1 MDHYSWI
8 KAAHLVSVM
17 AWMAGLLYLPRL
29 FVYHSMEDVGTST
42 SNTFKIMERRL
53 LRFIMNPAML
63 ASFGFGIW
71 MLLINIELLEE
82 SWMQWK
88 ILLLV
93 GMTGFHAL
101 LSRWRRFFE
110 KDANTWSPRFF
121 KIINEVPT
129 VLMIGIIILAVVKL

>member
-1 MDHYSWI
+1 MDYYSWI
-8 KAAHLVSVM
+8 KAAHLVSVI

-42 SNTFKIMERRL
+42 SDTFKVMEKKL

-63 ASFGFGIW
+63 ASFGFGLW
-71 MLLINIELLEE
+71 MLLINTELLEE

-101 LSRWRRFFE
+101 LSRWQRFFE
-110 KDANTWSPRFF
+110 NDANTWSPRFF
-121 KIINEVPT
+121 KIINEIPT
-129 VLMIGIIILAVVKL
+129 VLMIGIIILAVVKF

>member
-1 MDHYSWI
+1 MDYYHWI
-8 KAAHLVSVM
+8 KAAHLISVI
-17 AWMAGLLYLPRL
+17 AWMLGLLYLPRL
-29 FVYHSMEDVGTST
+29 FVYHSMEDVGSDA
-42 SNTFKIMERRL
+42 SAIFKTMERRL

-71 MLLINIELLEE
+71 MLLVNPELLEE

-93 GMTGFHAL
+93 GMTGVHAL
-101 LSRWRRFFE
+101 LSRWRRFFDN
-110 KDANTWSPRFF
+110 DANTWSPRFF

>member
-8 KAAHLVSVM
+8 KAAHLISVM

-42 SNTFKIMERRL
+42 SNTFKIMEKRL

-110 KDANTWSPRFF
+110 KDVNTWSPRFF

-129 VLMIGIIILAVVKL
+129 ILMIGIIILAVVKL

>member
-8 KAAHLVSVM
+8 KAAHLISVM

-82 SWMQWK
+82 RWMQWK

>member
-8 KAAHLVSVM
+8 KAAHLISVM

-42 SNTFKIMERRL
+42 SNTFKIMEKRL

-110 KDANTWSPRFF
+110 KDVNTWSPRFF

-129 VLMIGIIILAVVKL
+129 IFMIGIIILAVVKL

>member
-1 MDHYSWI
+1 
-8 KAAHLVSVM
+8 
-17 AWMAGLLYLPRL
+17 
-29 FVYHSMEDVGTST
+29 
-42 SNTFKIMERRL
+42 
-53 LRFIMNPAML
+53 MNPAML

-110 KDANTWSPRFF
+110 KDTNTWPPRFF

>member
-8 KAAHLVSVM
+8 KAAHLISVM

-42 SNTFKIMERRL
+42 SNTFKIMEKRL

-71 MLLINIELLEE
+71 MLLINVELLEE

>member
-1 MDHYSWI
+1 MDYYHWI
-8 KAAHLVSVM
+8 KAAHLISVI

-29 FVYHSMEDVGTST
+29 FVYHSMEDVGSDA
-42 SNTFKIMERRL
+42 SAIFKTMERRL

-63 ASFGFGIW
+63 ASFAFGIW
-71 MLLINIELLEE
+71 MLLVNPELLEE

-93 GMTGFHAL
+93 GMTGVHAL
-101 LSRWRRFFE
+101 LSRWRRFFDN
-110 KDANTWSPRFF
+110 DANTWSPRFF

>member
-1 MDHYSWI
+1 MDYYHWI
-8 KAAHLVSVM
+8 KAAHLISVI
-17 AWMAGLLYLPRL
+17 AWMVGLLYLPRL
-29 FVYHSMEDVGTST
+29 FVYHSMEDVGSDA
-42 SNTFKIMERRL
+42 SAIFKTMERRL

-63 ASFGFGIW
+63 ASFAFGIW
-71 MLLINIELLEE
+71 MLLVNPELLEE

-93 GMTGFHAL
+93 GMTGVHAL
-101 LSRWRRFFE
+101 LSRWRRFFDN
-110 KDANTWSPRFF
+110 DANTWSPRFF

>member
-8 KAAHLVSVM
+8 KAAHLISVM

-29 FVYHSMEDVGTST
+29 FVYHSMEDVGTRT
-42 SNTFKIMERRL
+42 SNTFKIMEKRL

-129 VLMIGIIILAVVKL
+129 ILMIGIIILAVVKL

>member
-1 MDHYSWI
+1 MDYYHWI
-8 KAAHLVSVM
+8 KAAHLISVI
-17 AWMAGLLYLPRL
+17 AWMVGLLYLPRL
-29 FVYHSMEDVGTST
+29 FVYHSMEDVGSDA
-42 SNTFKIMERRL
+42 SVIFKTMERRL

-71 MLLINIELLEE
+71 MLLVNSELLEE

-93 GMTGFHAL
+93 GMTGVHAL
-101 LSRWRRFFE
+101 LSRWRRFFDN
-110 KDANTWSPRFF
+110 DANTWSPRFF

>member
-8 KAAHLVSVM
+8 KAAHLVSVI

-42 SNTFKIMERRL
+42 SDTFKVMERRL

-63 ASFGFGIW
+63 ASFGFGLW
-71 MLLINIELLEE
+71 MLLLNTELLEE

-110 KDANTWSPRFF
+110 NDANTWPPRFF

>member
-1 MDHYSWI
+1 MDYYHWI
-8 KAAHLVSVM
+8 KAAHLISVI

-29 FVYHSMEDVGTST
+29 FVYHSMEDVGSDA
-42 SNTFKIMERRL
+42 SAIFKTMERRL

-71 MLLINIELLEE
+71 MLLVNPELLEE

-93 GMTGFHAL
+93 GMTGVHAL
-101 LSRWRRFFE
+101 LSRWRRFFDN
-110 KDANTWSPRFF
+110 DANTWSPRFF